1 MNDTDQALQNPV
13 AHRLRQYAQLAAII
27 IVLVGCYLVLHPF
40 IPAILFAAV
49 VCSAS
54 WPLYVRLRRALWGN
68 STFAA
73 LVMSL
78 LLIVLVIGP
87 SLLLAISLS
96 DNVNALADIIKSTLD
111 GGPIAPP
118 EWVARLPIIG
128 ELAAHYWQQFA
139 ISDDSLAAQLKGL
152 VEPARAFL
160 IGTGKA
166 AGRGLLQLVLAAFIG
181 FFFFRDGELLM
192 SLIRKALDQL
202 AGGLTTELVATI
214 QNTVTGVVHGI
225 FGTALAQ
232 AVVAVIGFMIAG
244 VPAAWLLGVGTFFL
258 SLVPV
263 GPPLI
268 WGGAAVW
275 LMFQGETGWA
285 IFILLWGL
293 FVISAIDNVVK
304 PYLIS
309 RASNLPLLVV
319 VFGVLGGVI
328 AFGFIGVF
336 IGPPVLAVG
345 LTLLQLWINRADEAD
360 VAAPSGTILST
371 SEQEGP
377 ADERRSVS

>member
-96 DNVNALADIIKSTLD
+96 DNVNALADVIKSTLD

-244 VPAAWLLGVGTFFL
+244 VRPHGYWGSARFSCRWCR
-258 SLVPV
+258 LVR
-263 GPPLI
+263 L
-268 WGGAAVW
+268 
-275 LMFQGETGWA
+275 
-285 IFILLWGL
+285 
-293 FVISAIDNVVK
+293 
-304 PYLIS
+304 
-309 RASNLPLLVV
+309 
-319 VFGVLGGVI
+319 
-328 AFGFIGVF
+328 
-336 IGPPVLAVG
+336 
-345 LTLLQLWINRADEAD
+345 
-360 VAAPSGTILST
+360 
-371 SEQEGP
+371 
-377 ADERRSVS
+377 

>member
-96 DNVNALADIIKSTLD
+96 DNVNALADVIKSTLD

-377 ADERRSVS
+377 ADERPSAS

>member
-1 MNDTDQALQNPV
+1 MIDTDHTSQHSVTP
-13 AHRLRQYAQLAAII
+13 RLRQYAQLAAII
-27 IVLVGCYLVLHPF
+27 IVLIGCYLVLHPF

-54 WPLYVRLRRALWGN
+54 WPLYVRLRRALWTN
-68 STFAA
+68 STLAA
-73 LVMSL
+73 LVMSF

-96 DNVNALADIIKSTLD
+96 DNVNALADVIKSTLD

-268 WGGAAVW
+268 WVGAAVW

-360 VAAPSGTILST
+360 VAAPAGPILST
-371 SEQEGP
+371 SGQVNP